1 MKIMINSK
9 FWPLANYLRTCNVSR
24 IVLTFEDIESILGI
38 SLCKSA
44 RVYDAYWHLSPTHM
58 LPNVCLEAGYKI
70 TDVDLKNEKVCFV
83 KL

>member
-1 MKIMINSK
+1 MINSK
-9 FWPLANYLRTCNVSR
+9 FWPLANYLRTRNVSR
-24 IVLTFEDIESILGI
+24 IVLNFGDIESILGI

-44 RVYDAYWHLSPTHM
+44 RAYDVYWRPSPTHM